1 MKHKDLLNLL
11 NQVKEDNDQ
20 PILKKHDKVLLIDG
34 LNLFFR
40 NFTMMKHINPDG
52 VHIGGLGGFIR
63 SLGFLIRTIQP
74 TSVYVVF
81 DGVGSS
87 ANRKNILP
95 EYKSGRNLVRITNWE
110 VFDSLEEEDN
120 SKIDQ
125 IVRLIQYLKTLPIK
139 VITFPKVEADD
150 IIALLSQ
157 ELTKESNSQVYIVS
171 SDQDFLQLATDKIII
186 YRPIQKEFYNAND
199 VKNKFEV
206 LAENFI
212 LYKVLLGD
220 NSDKIPGIKGLGPKG
235 IFKKFPELKER
246 PLTMKD
252 LFEISKNKL
261 KEHVVYA
268 RVIQDFNRLKDN
280 YKIMNLGNPL
290 IDDMGV
296 KYIKAKIQEDLP
308 NLESNAF
315 TTLYNEDKM
324 GGMIRNIDTFL
335 KENFA
340 HLTHYKK

>member
-40 NFTMMKHINPDG
+40 NFTMMKNINPDG
-52 VHIGGLGGFIR
+52 VHIGGLGGFLR

-139 VITFPKVEADD
+139 VVTFPKVEADD

-157 ELTKESNSQVYIVS
+157 ELTQQFNSQVYIVS
-171 SDQDFLQLATDKIII
+171 SDQDFLQLATDNIII

-199 VKNKFEV
+199 VRNKFEV

-235 IFKKFPELKER
+235 IFKKFPELKEH
-246 PLTMKD
+246 PLTMED
-252 LFEISKNKL
+252 LFEISKSKL

-268 RVIQDFNRLKDN
+268 RVIQDFNRLMDN
-280 YKIMNLGNPL
+280 YKIMNLSNPL

-296 KYIKAKIQEDLP
+296 KHIKAKIQEDLP
-308 NLESNAF
+308 SLESNAF

-335 KENFA
+335 KENFVY
-340 HLTHYKK
+340 LTHYIK

>member
-1 MKHKDLLNLL
+1 MNHKDLMDLL
-11 NQVKEDNDQ
+11 NKVGEDNEQ
-20 PILKKHDKVLLIDG
+20 PTSKINDKILLIDG

-40 NFTMMKHINPDG
+40 NFTMMKMVNTDG
-52 VHIGGLGGFIR
+52 VHIGGLGGFLR

-87 ANRKNILP
+87 TNRKNILP
-95 EYKSGRNLVRITNWE
+95 EYKSGRNLTRITNWE

-139 VITFPKVEADD
+139 VVTYPKTEADD
-150 IIALLSQ
+150 IIALLSHKFT
-157 ELTKESNSQVYIVS
+157 EKYNSQVCIVS

-186 YRPIQKEFYNAND
+186 YRPIPKEFYNADD
-199 VKNKFEV
+199 VKNKFGV

-235 IFKKFPELKER
+235 IFKKFPELRER
-246 PLTMKD
+246 VLTMD
-252 LFEISKNKL
+252 DIFEISKEKF
-261 KEHVVYA
+261 KEHIVYA
-268 RVIQDFNRLKDN
+268 RIIQDFNRLLDN
-280 YKIMNLGNPL
+280 YKIMNLGDPL
-290 IDDMGV
+290 IDANGI
-296 KYIKAKIQEDLP
+296 KYVQAQMQSELP

-315 TTLYNEDKM
+315 ITLYNEDKM
-324 GGMIRNIDTFL
+324 GGVIRNIDTFL
-335 KENFA
+335 RENFSY
-340 HLTHYKK
+340 LSLYKK